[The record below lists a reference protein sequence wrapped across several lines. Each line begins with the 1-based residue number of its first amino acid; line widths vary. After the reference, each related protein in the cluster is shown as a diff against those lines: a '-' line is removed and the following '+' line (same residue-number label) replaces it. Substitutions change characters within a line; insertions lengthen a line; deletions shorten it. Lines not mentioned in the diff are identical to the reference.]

1 MTIPRLSNWLTV
13 QAGAVAGE
21 LAAYKRSSR
30 QAAGVESRTA
40 RDMMTLA
47 RSRLTASQVH
57 RHGGVRGALEALRE
71 AASDALDAGDVEK
84 EKPATVAGFSPP
96 AEAPVEGLLTGV
108 EPRGGAAAVACP
120 A

>member
-71 AASDALDAGDVEK
+71 TASDALDAGDVEK
-84 EKPATVAGFSPP
+84 EKPATVAVFSPP
-96 AEAPVEGLLTGV
+96 ADGAVDAREAAL
-108 EPRGGAAAVACP
+108 EPHGTLGIPIP

>member
-47 RSRLTASQVH
+47 RSRLTAADLTDG
-57 RHGGVRGALEALRE
+57 GGVQASLDALR
-71 AASDALDAGDVEK
+71 AAA
-84 EKPATVAGFSPP
+84 
-96 AEAPVEGLLTGV
+96 
-108 EPRGGAAAVACP
+108 GAAG
-120 A
+120 